1 MKTWVE
7 KLRKEYAQSAKKLGA
22 YRKKLQDPEM
32 MDELAIV
39 EDMIADMHYAMEW
52 MRTGREPHKRRGL
65 DIHDAYSRSILMDM
79 ELLPAS
85 TTVRQEI
92 RATEAQKVELVQI
105 LMKLSTRERQCFLLH
120 TSHGLSMAEI
130 GAELGISKRSVQ
142 EYIEK
147 ARAKVQPVR

>member
-7 KLRKEYAQSAKKLGA
+7 KLRKEYAQSEKKLDA
-22 YRKKLQDPEM
+22 YRKTLQDPEM

-85 TTVRQEI
+85 TTARQEL
-92 RATEAQKVELVQI
+92 RATESQKVELVQI
-105 LMKLSTRERQCFLLH
+105 LMKLSNRERQCFLLH
-120 TSHGLSMAEI
+120 TAHGLSMAEI
-130 GAELGISKRSVQ
+130 GKELKISKASVQ
-142 EYIEK
+142 KNIER
-147 ARAKVQPVR
+147 ARAKI